1 MSVDMN
7 RQIQMIDLTQGDE
20 PVITYVD
27 NPRPP
32 LAEMSSQPSSR
43 RARASTKR
51 RLTGVE
57 QFSESIMNTMRQP
70 PELVVSNTS
79 EATNISDR
87 RRRKRRRRE
96 EFRDAIQGL
105 GSKRGNPWISHV
117 KAFAKQNNISYR
129 DALKHPKTKSSYQ
142 KGGNIFNPID
152 GFKAGYKFGY
162 NTLGPALVGKK

>member
-1 MSVDMN
+1 MSVGMN

-57 QFSESIMNTMRQP
+57 QFSESVMNTMRQP
-70 PELVVSNTS
+70 PELVVANTS

-87 RRRKRRRRE
+87 RRRKRNMPPANTL
-96 EFRDAIQGL
+96 EFTYSTIPASL
-105 GSKRGNPWISHV
+105 GS
-117 KAFAKQNNISYR
+117 QNVGFQYRSGTKIPGSYIQ
-129 DALKHPKTKSSYQ
+129 HFSS
-142 KGGNIFNPID
+142 
-152 GFKAGYKFGY
+152 
-162 NTLGPALVGKK
+162 GP